1 MSLKDLANGN
11 GCIDRSDSLWRY
23 EEEHMEQILTFKL
36 FLTSS
41 LFELQLFE
49 FWVSYFQRRGF
60 FFFNFPLKN
69 FCNDRFTSQYLI
81 QELHRIR
88 FQNFHQF

>member
-1 MSLKDLANGN
+1 
-11 GCIDRSDSLWRY
+11 
-23 EEEHMEQILTFKL
+23 MEQILTFQIC
-36 FLTSS
+36 LTS
-41 LFELQLFE
+41 LLLVLQLFE

-88 FQNFHQF
+88 FQNFHISNKSTNYNASKVSNIIL